1 MDQKETQ
8 IKRNIDETR
17 GEMGEKIDLIANRIR
32 NTIIGPKVAADNL
45 IRNLHEYRNAMQE
58 TPSVR
63 DNGANA
69 IDQAVAETI
78 ERVKATIN
86 IIEQVKQDPWIMLA
100 GAVLMGYVIGNL
112 NRGDLFTLR
121 HAHREVKQSRGFI
134 AQYQQ
139 PSSEPLEQGSRLSVP
154 YSDDRRR

>member
-17 GEMGEKIDLIANRIR
+17 VEMGEKIDLIANRIH
-32 NTIIGPKVAADNL
+32 NTIVGPKVAADNL
-45 IRNLHEYRNAMQE
+45 IRNLHEYRNAMQD

-69 IDQAVAETI
+69 IDQAVAQTI

-100 GAVLMGYVIGNL
+100 GAVLIGYMIGNL
-112 NRGDLFTLR
+112 NRGNVLTLR
-121 HAHREVKQSRGFI
+121 HAHREIKQSRELI
-134 AQYQQ
+134 AQHQQ
-139 PSSEPLEQGSRLSVP
+139 PSSEPLEQGRRLPAS
-154 YSDDRRR
+154 YSYDPRR